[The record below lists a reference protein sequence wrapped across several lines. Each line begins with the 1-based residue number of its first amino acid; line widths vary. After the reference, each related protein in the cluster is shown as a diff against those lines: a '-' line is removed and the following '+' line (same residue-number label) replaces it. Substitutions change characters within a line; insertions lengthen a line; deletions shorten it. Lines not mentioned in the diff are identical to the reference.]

1 LDLSQHFVGHLLLNG
16 IILLLHLR
24 HILEW

>member
-16 IILLLHLR
+16 FILLLRLR